1 MGTMCKKPH
10 ESTEMEYVVL
20 KATCDLFD
28 VDEDKRDALRI
39 YSVGSSRLSFT
50 RLTSGHASLIK
61 KNKTRDSN

>member
-1 MGTMCKKPH
+1 
-10 ESTEMEYVVL
+10 MEYVVL

-28 VDEDKRDALRI
+28 VDEDKRDAIRI

-50 RLTSGHASLIK
+50 RLTLGHASLIK